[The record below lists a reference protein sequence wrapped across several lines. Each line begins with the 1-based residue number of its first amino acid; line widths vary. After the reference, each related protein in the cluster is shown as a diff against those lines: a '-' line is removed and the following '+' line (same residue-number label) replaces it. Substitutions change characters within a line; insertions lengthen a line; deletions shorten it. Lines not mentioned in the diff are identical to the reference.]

1 MHCTLLSAA
10 TYEAQILCQTVEQR
24 ELADAEIR
32 IHRQFEHPNLMP
44 VLDWAFYD
52 VTNQGTAAFM
62 LLPYI
67 SGGTLR
73 SFLDA
78 VLPFGKRLSEHDI
91 LIMFQGVCRGV
102 AQLHQAQLC
111 HSDIKAG
118 MAM

>member
-1 MHCTLLSAA
+1 MTSTMCHL
-10 TYEAQILCQTVEQR
+10 QMLCQRVEQC

-32 IHRQFEHPNLMP
+32 MHRQFEHPNLMP
-44 VLDWAFYD
+44 VLDWGFYD

-78 VLPFGKRLSEHDI
+78 VLVSGKRLSEHDI
-91 LIMFQGVCRGV
+91 LVMFQGVCRGV
-102 AQLHQAQLC
+102 AQLHQA
-111 HSDIKAG
+111 
-118 MAM
+118 

>member
-1 MHCTLLSAA
+1 M
-10 TYEAQILCQTVEQR
+10 
-24 ELADAEIR
+24 
-32 IHRQFEHPNLMP
+32 HRQFEHPNLMP

-78 VLPFGKRLSEHDI
+78 VLLSGKRLAEHDV
-91 LIMFQGVCRGV
+91 LVMFQGVCRGV
-102 AQLHQAQLC
+102 AQLHAAQLC

-118 MAM
+118 NQHCSSRSLLGLIVSTKARVIYIIV